1 MSDLILIFI
10 NDGGFH
16 CRPGSTVAEAVA
28 AFTAVTAEQL
38 ATGVAHVTDGRG
50 ISLSPGTILF
60 AGAILRVVVSARAE
74 RDEADAHA

>member
-28 AFTAVTAEQL
+28 AFTAEQL
-38 ATGVAHVTDGRG
+38 ATGVAYVTDGRG